1 MNRKSLPRVLYCG
14 SEDAIFRKLSKYA
27 EDYILE
33 AKTPSFSGS
42 PQKFAR
48 LKKAS
53 VLILRI
59 KHEFDLKHQ
68 EWLSRSDRSIPMIVV
83 CQNGTIETAVQ
94 VLQYQVFDYFSGLH
108 SFDVMA
114 RRIEQALTWRSL
126 KPQKTFL
133 EERSHSLLLGSNP
146 EIKKVNERAMNIASE
161 NKPVVVLGE
170 TGTGKEHLAYGIYCL
185 SFMQRS
191 PFIRY
196 DCRLLQQLSKYDGVP
211 VAGLVQTGMQ
221 EIKKKYNR
229 GFMFLKHVEQL
240 NPDQQGDI
248 LDLATTSSV
257 KLIVSY
263 QEPASSLEKKLP
275 GSLSSLRIPALRQ
288 HKDDIPSMAEYFIR
302 ETAHTK
308 KLRIKSL
315 SQEMIMLMQ
324 EYPWPGN
331 VQELAN
337 MIERMMMIESSNVL
351 TAHSWGLCQ
360 GYGLRLNLNKG
371 NQLSSMIEEVLKN
384 SEMQWKK
391 GALYEQFMKKMTRM
405 LIDLVLPKVDY
416 NQAIAAKILGISRN
430 TLREKLR
437 A

>member
-1 MNRKSLPRVLYCG
+1 MNRQTLPRVVYCG
-14 SEDAIFRKLSKYA
+14 SEDAIFKKLSKYA

-68 EWLSRSDRSIPMIVV
+68 EWLSRSDRSIPIIVL

-126 KPQKTFL
+126 KPQKSYVD
-133 EERSHSLLLGSNP
+133 ERSDPLLLGSNP
-146 EIKKVNERAMNIASE
+146 EIKKVNERAMHMASE
-161 NKPVVVLGE
+161 NKPVLVLGE

-185 SFMQRS
+185 SFKQRS

-211 VAGLVQTGMQ
+211 VAGLVQSGMQ

-229 GFMFLKHVEQL
+229 GFLFLKHVEQL

-257 KLIVSY
+257 KLVASY
-263 QEPASSLEKKLP
+263 QEPALPLEKRP
-275 GSLSSLRIPALRQ
+275 QGLSSLRIPALRQ
-288 HKDDIPSMAEYFIR
+288 HKDDIQSMAEYFIR
-302 ETAHTK
+302 ETAQTK
-308 KLRIKSL
+308 KMRIKSL

-351 TAHSWGLCQ
+351 SAHSWGLCQ
-360 GYGLRLNLNKG
+360 GYGMRLNLNKG
-371 NQLSSMIEEVLKN
+371 NQLSSMIEEVLKS

-391 GALYEQFMKKMTRM
+391 GALYEQFMEKMTRM
-405 LIDLVLPKVDY
+405 LIDLVLPKVGY

>member
-1 MNRKSLPRVLYCG
+1 MNRKTLPRVVYCG
-14 SEDAIFRKLSKYA
+14 SEDAIFKKLSKYA
-27 EDYILE
+27 EDYVLE

-68 EWLSRSDRSIPMIVV
+68 EWLSRSDRSIPIIVL

-126 KPQKTFL
+126 KPQKSYVD
-133 EERSHSLLLGSNP
+133 ERSDPLLLGSNP
-146 EIKKVNERAMNIASE
+146 EIKKVNERAMHIASE
-161 NKPVVVLGE
+161 NKPVLVLGE

-185 SFMQRS
+185 SFKQRS

-211 VAGLVQTGMQ
+211 VAGLVQSGMQ

-248 LDLATTSSV
+248 LDLATISSV
-257 KLIVSY
+257 KLVASY
-263 QEPASSLEKKLP
+263 QESAPSLEKRPQGL
-275 GSLSSLRIPALRQ
+275 LSLRIPALRQ

-302 ETAHTK
+302 ETAQTK
-308 KLRIKSL
+308 KMRIKSL

-337 MIERMMMIESSNVL
+337 MIERMMVIESSNVL

-360 GYGLRLNLNKG
+360 GYGMRLNLNKE
-371 NQLSSMIEEVLKN
+371 NQLSSMIEEVLKS

-391 GALYEQFMKKMTRM
+391 GALYEQFMEKMTRM
-405 LIDLVLPKVDY
+405 LIDLVLPKVGY